1 VTPAQ
6 ETIKRWREDERG
18 ILQYGEEQFQFLPD
32 PWQERALLAFASP
45 DPKYQRISLQ
55 ACVGPGKTAVLSIAG
70 CWFLGVQGD
79 KLEHPQGACV
89 SITGDNL
96 KDNLWKEYGKWIG
109 RSAYM
114 RAAFTQTSSRIF
126 ANDHPTTW
134 FLSARS
140 WAKSANAAEQGATLS
155 GLHSKYVLVEADE
168 SGAIPTTIL
177 RAGDQALAQAGGG
190 FAKFLQAGNPISLEG
205 MLHAAANELRH
216 LWFIIRVTG
225 DPDDPEAWVYSPR
238 VGAEPLRWA
247 TEQIATYTR
256 ENAWVKSYILGQFPP
271 ASINALL
278 GLEDVEQAMAR
289 HHPRTAYE
297 WAQKRLGVDVARFGD
312 DRTVIFPRQGLVSF
326 MPIVMRHA
334 RDSAVSVN
342 IATQVMA
349 SKLRWGSE
357 LEFFDATGGWA
368 AGAVDVMR
376 AAGHGPIN
384 VQFAAPAI
392 DPRYVNRRAEI
403 WFAMAEW
410 IKGTGTLPRGL
421 DQIVAELTTPTYMF
435 HKGKFQL
442 EEKDQVKIRLG
453 RSPDLADALALT
465 FGMPD
470 MPAHMMQQLP
480 GGVGRP
486 RARAVTQDDVDAER
500 EK

>member
-1 VTPAQ
+1 VTPA
-6 ETIKRWREDERG
+6 ESTVKRWREDERG
-18 ILQYGEEQFQFLPD
+18 ILQYADEQFQFQGD
-32 PWQERALLAFASP
+32 PWQEKALLAFASP

-89 SITGDNL
+89 AITGDNL
-96 KDNLWKEYGKWIG
+96 RDNLWKEYAKWIQ
-109 RSAYM
+109 RSDYM
-114 RAAFTQTSSRIF
+114 RAAFTQTARRIF
-126 ANDHPTTW
+126 ANHHPETW

-140 WAKSANAAEQGATLS
+140 WPKSANADEQGTTLA
-155 GLHSKYVLVEADE
+155 GLHSKYVLVQADE
-168 SGAIPTTIL
+168 SGAIPTPIL
-177 RAGDQALAQAGGG
+177 RSGEQALAQAGGG
-190 FAKFLQAGNPISLEG
+190 FAKFLQAGNPVSLEG

-216 LWFIIRVTG
+216 LWHVIRITG
-225 DPDDPEAWVYSPR
+225 DPDDPEAWVHSPR
-238 VGAEPLRWA
+238 VGPNPRKWA
-247 TEQIATYTR
+247 TEQIATYGR
-256 ENAWVKSYILGQFPP
+256 ENPWVKSYILGQFPP
-271 ASINALL
+271 SSINALL
-278 GLEDVEQAMAR
+278 GLEDVEAAMAR
-289 HHPRTAYE
+289 QLPITAYE

-326 MPIVMRHA
+326 KPVVMRHA

-342 IATQVMA
+342 IANQVLG

-376 AAGHGPIN
+376 ANGAGPIN

-392 DPRYVNRRAEI
+392 DPRYANRRAEI
-403 WFAMAEW
+403 WFAMSEW
-410 IKGTGTLPRGL
+410 IKGGGVLPRGL
-421 DQIVAELTTPTYMF
+421 TEIVAELTTPTYAF
-435 HKGKFQL
+435 NKGKFLL
-442 EEKDQVKIRLG
+442 EEKDHVKIRLG

-470 MPAHMMQQLP
+470 MPGGQMQQQIH
-480 GGVGRP
+480 GRP
-486 RARAVTQDDVDAER
+486 RNRAVTQDDVDADR